1 MWDAERRQVIEE
13 ERDDRMRVMLEE
25 MRGMWGLE
33 MHRGSGLA
41 DPSGGPV
48 ARKHCV
54 TSCQATTT
62 NLRYCCSRSSWEWA
76 NGGGG

>member
-1 MWDAERRQVIEE
+1 
-13 ERDDRMRVMLEE
+13 
-25 MRGMWGLE
+25 

-54 TSCQATTT
+54 TCCQATTM
-62 NLRYCCSRSSWEWA
+62 NLRYCSRSKLGVGERGWGRRFPWQPAVLKMEERARCGRGEEWKVEKKR
-76 NGGGG
+76 